1 MDNEMNHV
9 KVPVCGECRHP
20 IAAEK
25 SPSPLNENHIPARL
39 LFLSC
44 PHKTGSYGLS
54 QQGPRC
60 ADICNGLAFSSSP
73 VHGLFNLNDLI
84 SSDLG
89 ENWCT

>member
-1 MDNEMNHV
+1 MNHV
-9 KVPVCGECRHP
+9 KVPVRGKCLHP

-25 SPSPLNENHIPARL
+25 SLLALNEYHISARL

-44 PHKTGSYGLS
+44 LHKTGSYSPS

-60 ADICNGLAFSSSP
+60 ADIYNGLAFSSNP

-84 SSDLG
+84 SSDKG
-89 ENWCT
+89 DNWYT